1 MQTKTALITG
11 ATSGIGYE
19 IAIILAQKG
28 YDLFIVSR
36 DFDKLSTI
44 KKDLEE
50 RFEITVSILALD
62 LSEINTAQIVFDQIQ
77 EQGINVEI
85 LVNNAGIGLQGEHCN
100 LEVNTVHNMLNLNII
115 TLTELC
121 ALFGKMMKLQKKG
134 YILNIA
140 STAAYQPF
148 PYFAAYSASKSYVLN
163 FSEALTKELEDY
175 QVHVTCLSPGVT
187 DTDFFNKMGF
197 DQTNKGFW
205 KNSGRMSAR
214 KVAEIGVKALFAH
227 KLSVVPGFKNKFYAF
242 INRFVPRALV
252 AKISKSMSKA
262 RL

>member
-1 MQTKTALITG
+1 MKKTALITG
-11 ATSGIGYE
+11 GTSGTGYE
-19 IAIILAQKG
+19 ASVILAQKG

-36 DFDKLSTI
+36 DIEKLNTV

-50 RFEITVSILALD
+50 RFEISVQIMALD
-62 LSEINTAQIVFDQIQ
+62 LSQTDAAQHIFNEIKNQN
-77 EQGINVEI
+77 INIEVLI
-85 LVNNAGIGLQGEHCN
+85 NNAGVGLQGEHSD
-100 LEVNTVHNMLNLNII
+100 LEISKVHNMLNVNII

-121 ALFGKMMKLQKKG
+121 ALFGKEMRMQKKG
-134 YILNIA
+134 YILNVA

-163 FSEALTKELEDY
+163 FSEALAKELEDY
-175 QVHVTCLSPGVT
+175 QVRVTCLSPGAT

-205 KNSGRMSAR
+205 KNSKRMSAR
-214 KVAEIGVKALFAH
+214 KVAEIGMKALFSG
-227 KLSVVPGFKNKFYAF
+227 KLSIVPGFKNKFYAF
-242 INRFVPRALV
+242 INRFVPRSLV
-252 AKISKSMSKA
+252 AKIAKGMSKA